1 MKIPYNDYD
10 INGII
15 ISNNK
20 SYLKHKRSIIHTTIR
35 TDMYESLLKLSKDKK
50 KPMSKILDCILITFE
65 NNPDIKKE
73 FLKLLK
79 KY

>member
-1 MKIPYNDYD
+1 MKIPYDDYN

-15 ISNNK
+15 IRNDK
-20 SYLKHKRSIIHTTIR
+20 SYLKHKRSIVHTTIR
-35 TDMYESLLKLSKDKK
+35 TDMYESLSKLSKAKK